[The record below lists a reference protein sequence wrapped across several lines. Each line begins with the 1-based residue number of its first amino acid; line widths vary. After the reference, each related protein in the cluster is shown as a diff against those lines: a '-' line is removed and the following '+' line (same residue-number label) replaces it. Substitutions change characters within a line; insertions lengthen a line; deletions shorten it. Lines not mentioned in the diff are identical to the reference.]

1 VKFNEIISNMKV
13 VFIIPGVGDS
23 FYCGNCMRD
32 NLQAS
37 ALQKQGH
44 EVIVVP
50 LYLPLNKH
58 TFQTKSPIF
67 FPATTYYL
75 AQKLFKHITIP
86 KWLERFTGSDYMLKM
101 ASSMSGTTS
110 AKGMER
116 MTLSMIHG
124 NDLVFQKEVDRL
136 ITWLS
141 QDEKPDI
148 IHLSSSLLIGIAKAI
163 KEKMDTPVVCS
174 LQDEEVWIDSMKEK
188 YAHLAWNSINKSLRY
203 VDHLVTTS
211 EFYKGIAEGKL
222 PDASGIEVIYPGINL
237 SNYEESE
244 AIGDKVIGYYYR
256 LNKENG
262 LDILARAFVSLKK
275 KNSIP
280 GLKLKIGGGYTDHDK
295 KFVKKV
301 RQILAP
307 VMHDVEFMDD
317 YSMADHSTF
326 FSSISVISVPLTFEE
341 GVGLYLCEAFASG
354 VPAVAPATGSFPEIL
369 GNAGLLYKPNT
380 PDKLAEALEK
390 LLNNQALCQEA
401 ASKAK
406 EKASQVYNDNVLA
419 VKLQEIYKQTINKD

>member
-1 VKFNEIISNMKV
+1 MKV

-44 EVIVVP
+44 EVIVIP

-58 TFQTKSPIF
+58 TFQPKSPIF

-75 AQKLFKHITIP
+75 AQKLFKRVTMP
-86 KWLERFTGSDYMLKM
+86 TWLERFTGSDSMLKM

-110 AKGMER
+110 AKGMEG
-116 MTLSMIHG
+116 MTLSMIRG
-124 NDLVFQKEVDRL
+124 NDPVFQKEVERL

-163 KEKMDTPVVCS
+163 KEKIDTPVVCS

-188 YAHLAWNSINKSLRY
+188 YARLAWDSINESLLY
-203 VDHLVTTS
+203 VDRLVTTS
-211 EFYKGIAEGKL
+211 KFYKGIAEERL
-222 PDASGIEVIYPGINL
+222 PDASGVEVAYPGINL
-237 SNYEESE
+237 SNYKESE
-244 AIGDKVIGYYYR
+244 AIGNNVIGYYYR

-262 LDILARAFVSLKK
+262 LDILAKAFVSLKR
-275 KNSIP
+275 KNGIP
-280 GLKLKIGGGYTDHDK
+280 DLKLKIGGGYTDHDK
-295 KFVKKV
+295 KFVKEV
-301 RQILAP
+301 RDILAP
-307 VMHDVEFMDD
+307 VMHDVEFLDG
-317 YSMADHSTF
+317 YSMADHATF
-326 FSSISVISVPLTFEE
+326 YGSISVISVPLTFEE

-354 VPAVAPATGSFPEIL
+354 VPAVAPATGSFPEIIDE
-369 GNAGLLYKPNT
+369 AGLLYKPNT

-390 LLNNQALCQEA
+390 LLNNQTLYEAA

-406 EKASQVYNDNVLA
+406 EKARQVYNDKVLA
-419 VKLQEIYKQTINKD
+419 GKLQEIYKQTINND

>member
-1 VKFNEIISNMKV
+1 MKFNEITSNMKV

-32 NLQAS
+32 NLHAS
-37 ALQKQGH
+37 ALQKKGH
-44 EVIVVP
+44 EVIVIP

-58 TFQTKSPIF
+58 AFHTKSPIF

-75 AQKLFKHITIP
+75 AQKLFKRISMP
-86 KWLERFTGSDYMLKM
+86 KWLERFTGSDSMLKM

-110 AKGMER
+110 TKGMEG

-124 NDLVFQKEVDRL
+124 EDPVFQKEVERL

-141 QDEKPDI
+141 QDEKPHI

-188 YAHLAWNSINKSLRY
+188 YARLAWDSINKNLRF
-203 VDHLVTTS
+203 VDRLVTTS
-211 EFYKGIAEGKL
+211 KFYKGIAEERL
-222 PDASGIEVIYPGINL
+222 PDAIDIEVAYPGINL
-237 SNYEESE
+237 SKYNESE
-244 AIGDKVIGYYYR
+244 AIGGKVIGYYYR
-256 LNKENG
+256 LNQENG
-262 LDILARAFVSLKK
+262 LDILARAFVSLKR

-280 GLKLKIGGGYTDHDK
+280 GLRLKIGGGYTDHDK
-295 KFVKKV
+295 KFVKEV

-307 VMHDVEFMDD
+307 VMRDVEFLDD

-326 FSSISVISVPLTFEE
+326 YSSISLISVPLTFDE

-354 VPAVAPATGSFPEIL
+354 VPAVAPATGSFPEII
-369 GNAGLLYKPNT
+369 GEAGQLYHPNT
-380 PDKLAEALEK
+380 PEKLSDALEK
-390 LLNNQALCQEA
+390 LLSDETLYKKAAL
-401 ASKAK
+401 KAK
-406 EKASQVYNDNVLA
+406 EKASEVYNDHILA
-419 VKLQEIYKQTINKD
+419 GRLHEIYKQTFNND